1 MHMYVLALKAS
12 QIALVVFFAHKSS
25 LGKKPSHLTY
35 VSDIS
40 QIVLRKM

>member
-1 MHMYVLALKAS
+1 MYVLALKAS
-12 QIALVVFFAHKSS
+12 KIALVVFFPYKTS
-25 LGKKPSHLTY
+25 LGEKPSHLTY